1 MWAMKTIKLSSK
13 VLLAVAAALSAC
25 AVEAKVATA
34 TPFAD
39 NMVLQRGRAVPVW
52 GTADAGE
59 TVTVSFAGQ
68 TKSATADAK
77 GAWRVT
83 LDPMP
88 ASKENRVLKVSGAA
102 NTEEIKNVLV
112 GEVCSRADSPT
123 WNVRSGDRVRAT
135 ATGRAR

>member
-1 MWAMKTIKLSSK
+1 MKTVENSVKMI
-13 VLLAVAAALSAC
+13 VAAAAAFSAF
-25 AVEAKVATA
+25 AAEAKVATA

-59 TVTVSFAGQ
+59 SVTVSFAGQ
-68 TKSATADAK
+68 VKSATADAK

-112 GEVCSRADSPT
+112 G
-123 WNVRSGDRVRAT
+123 
-135 ATGRAR
+135 

>member
-1 MWAMKTIKLSSK
+1 MKTRAISLK
-13 VLLAVAAALSAC
+13 VAAAVAAVLSAL
-25 AVEAKVATA
+25 AAEAKVATA

-59 TVTVSFAGQ
+59 AVTVSFAGQ
-68 TKSATADAK
+68 VKSATADAK
-77 GAWRVT
+77 GAWRIT

-102 NTEEIKNVLV
+102 EI
-112 GEVCSRADSPT
+112 
-123 WNVRSGDRVRAT
+123 
-135 ATGRAR
+135 GRASCRERVSVVV